1 MKKKNW
7 PTSSMEEKHNYTCAR
22 MNVLVNSRGGIKSLP
37 QVRATISRY
46 RGKLLKFQQQAQI
59 SLFNSEQKKLAE
71 NDVTGSGNTGF
82 IQLYHDL
89 VKTNKIERDPF
100 QYKFVL
106 ILQALENNLNGL
118 YDNVEKKLARGEV
131 PRKKFFSSFFGMKK
145 KAQGRSEEGSSK
157 LAKEAETTQVEDE
170 EALENYQNDD
180 NFFIYEDGKN
190 TKEKGTRLNYNSIES
205 EEYYLQ
211 DIYSL
216 VDEDNIKYIRGLYVY
231 GSVGRGKTYFLN
243 LLFDRIKLGK
253 LKIHYHNFMQEI
265 HKSFHEEKMKNSE
278 DAIKSISI
286 KMSKKYKLIFIDE
299 FQVVHITDAMVINS
313 LFNHL
318 FYQGTVLLC
327 SSNRNPKYLY
337 HNGLNRERFIPFI
350 KLLYK
355 FNYIFEIDNY
365 HDFRLRNN
373 NVDNHIYSIPT
384 KKFEEIKKM
393 CNDMYCQ
400 VSKKDINHVRQ
411 VEKYSKEIAV
421 SEFKTCVIPYS
432 LYKYAIFSFNEICGK
447 NISIDEF
454 NAISN
459 ESHTLFIYDI
469 EKMNEESKGNEM
481 RRFILLIDIL
491 YEKNTKVFF
500 FSDVPIFQIFQIPSI
515 ISHFHTLMERMKKKY
530 NSFNSF
536 KDDSSVHLKSGC
548 FNRELFTKMVSQF
561 HMDQEIGIKLFDAI
575 NFNINK
581 EYIPMEYL
589 RNVLAFHITNYEVDV
604 KKHLKYLEDKDVKQ
618 EPIPYL
624 LFDENEIDTNQEN
637 AFASMRTLSR
647 MKHMGTVSYL
657 EKHKKIYESNA

>member
-1 MKKKNW
+1 
-7 PTSSMEEKHNYTCAR
+7 
-22 MNVLVNSRGGIKSLP
+22 MNMFVHSRGGIKSLR
-37 QVRATISRY
+37 QVRTTISHYKR
-46 RGKLLKFQQQAQI
+46 KLLKFQQQAQF
-59 SLFNSEQKKLAE
+59 SLFNTEQRKVAE
-71 NDVTGSGNTGF
+71 NDVTSSSGNTGF

-89 VKTNKIERDPF
+89 VKTNKIEQDPF
-100 QYKFVL
+100 QYKLVL
-106 ILQALENNLNGL
+106 ILQALENNLNGF
-118 YDNVEKKLARGEV
+118 YDNVEKKLARGKT
-131 PRKKFFSSFFGMKK
+131 PRKKFFSSLFGMKK
-145 KAQGRSEEGSSK
+145 NAQGKGNAGSNK
-157 LAKEAETTQVEDE
+157 LADDAENGQEVEDE
-170 EALENYQNDD
+170 QSLENYQNDD
-180 NFFIYEDGKN
+180 NFFIYEEGTN
-190 TKEKGTRLNYNSIES
+190 TKEKEKRLHYDSIES
-205 EEYYLQ
+205 EDYYLQ
-211 DIYSL
+211 GRDSL
-216 VDEDNIKYIRGLYVY
+216 IEGENIKYIRGLYVY

-253 LKIHYHNFMQEI
+253 LKIHYHNFMQEV
-265 HKSFHEEKMKNSE
+265 HKSFHEEKMNNSE

-313 LFNHL
+313 LFKHL

-400 VSKKDINHVRQ
+400 VNKKDISHVRQ
-411 VEKYSKEIAV
+411 VEKYNKEIAV

-432 LYKYAIFSFNEICGK
+432 LNNYAIFSFHDICGQ

-454 NAISN
+454 NAISKD
-459 ESHTLFIYDI
+459 SHTLFIYDI
-469 EKMNEESKGNEM
+469 EKMNEETKGNEM

-515 ISHFHTLMERMKKKY
+515 ISHFHTFIERMKKKY
-530 NSFNSF
+530 NNFNSF
-536 KDDSSVHLKSGC
+536 KNDASVYLKSGS
-548 FNRELFTKMVSQF
+548 FNREIFTKIVSHF
-561 HMDQEIGIKLFDAI
+561 DMDQEIGIKLFDAI

-581 EYIPMEYL
+581 EYIPIEYL
-589 RNVLAFHITNYEVDV
+589 RNVLTFHITNYEIDV
-604 KKHLKYLEDKDVKQ
+604 KKHLKYLEDKDVQ
-618 EPIPYL
+618 LEPIPYS

-657 EKHKKIYESNA
+657 EKHKKIYESSA

>member
-1 MKKKNW
+1 
-7 PTSSMEEKHNYTCAR
+7 
-22 MNVLVNSRGGIKSLP
+22 MNMLVNARGGIKSLP
-37 QVRATISRY
+37 QVRATISHY
-46 RGKLLKFQQQAQI
+46 RQKLLKFQQQAQF
-59 SLFNSEQKKLAE
+59 SLFNTEQKKLAE
-71 NDVTGSGNTGF
+71 NGVTGSGNTGF

-100 QYKFVL
+100 QYKLVL
-106 ILQALENNLNGL
+106 ILQALENNLNGF
-118 YDNVEKKLARGEV
+118 YDHVEKKLARGEV

-145 KAQGRSEEGSSK
+145 NAQGGSKEGSNK
-157 LAKEAETTQVEDE
+157 LAEEAETAQGEEDE
-170 EALENYQNDD
+170 QAVENYQNDD
-180 NFFIYEDGKN
+180 NFFIYEEETN
-190 TKEKGTRLNYNSIES
+190 TKEKQKSLHYNSIES
-205 EEYYLQ
+205 EEYYLRGT
-211 DIYSL
+211 DSL
-216 VDEDNIKYIRGLYVY
+216 VDEENIKYIRGLYVY

-265 HKSFHEEKMKNSE
+265 HKSFHEEKMNNSE

-299 FQVVHITDAMVINS
+299 FQVVHISDAMVINS

-318 FYQGTVLLC
+318 FYRGTVLLC

-384 KKFEEIKKM
+384 KNFEEIKKM

-400 VSKKDINHVRQ
+400 VSKKDMNHVRQ

-421 SEFKTCVIPYS
+421 SDFKTCVIPYS
-432 LYKYAIFSFNEICGK
+432 LNEYAIFSFREICGQ

-454 NAISN
+454 NAISKA
-459 ESHTLFIYDI
+459 SHTLFIYDI

-500 FSDVPIFQIFQIPSI
+500 SDVPIFQIFQIPSI
-515 ISHFHTLMERMKKKY
+515 ISHFHTLMEQMKKKY

-536 KDDSSVHLKSGC
+536 KNDVNLYLKSGS
-548 FNRELFTKMVSQF
+548 FNRELFTKIVSHF
-561 HMDQEIGIKLFDAI
+561 GIDQEIGIKLFDAI

-581 EYIPMEYL
+581 EYIPIEYL
-589 RNVLAFHITNYEVDV
+589 RHILAFHITNYEVDV
-604 KKHLKYLEDKDVKQ
+604 KKHLKYLEDKDVQ
-618 EPIPYL
+618 LEPIPYL
-624 LFDENEIDTNQEN
+624 LFE
-637 AFASMRTLSR
+637 
-647 MKHMGTVSYL
+647 
-657 EKHKKIYESNA
+657 